1 MIRLRGVLGIPR
13 GSLVTSVPA
22 AVVCQ
27 APAKWERSSLDS
39 VGSDHSHSLL
49 HHSDSL
55 GWKATEG
62 WAFIK
67 NYSWEKGLLKWKA
80 TTKKKHNGTIEIM
93 SSEQESYTPNICHQ
107 MQGTTIYVVPLLHP
121 VIPPNWPTETAA
133 VSWGLQISWNNTP
146 FLCQRLCCLVH
157 EAQVVFF
164 QRNDM
169 HVSPDKATSK
179 HSRARNELLSTLL
192 SPQNCILTI
201 TTVFTNDKTPNL
213 NSYFRGNSYW
223 CYWEFLLK
231 RVPCLPRVPIF
242 PTPRLFHSCGCCAA
256 LTYGSFSIR
265 HIPQNYLSLL
275 VTNQSMGCS
284 APVRRGCWGKNGKCD

>member
-1 MIRLRGVLGIPR
+1 M
-13 GSLVTSVPA
+13 
-22 AVVCQ
+22 
-27 APAKWERSSLDS
+27 
-39 VGSDHSHSLL
+39 
-49 HHSDSL
+49 
-55 GWKATEG
+55 
-62 WAFIK
+62 
-67 NYSWEKGLLKWKA
+67 
-80 TTKKKHNGTIEIM
+80 M

-121 VIPPNWPTETAA
+121 VISPNWPTETAA

-146 FLCQRLCCLVH
+146 FLCQRLCRLVH

-164 QRNDM
+164 RRNDM

-213 NSYFRGNSYW
+213 NSYFRGSSYW

-256 LTYGSFSIR
+256 LTYRSFSIR

-275 VTNQSMGCS
+275 VTNQSMGRS
-284 APVRRGCWGKNGKCD
+284 APVRRGCWGKNGKCDQNGGSSSSVAAVNECQGGPESLSEQEESNELEDKSSSTNLSPKQSLLTLKMLSIS